1 MKPVRICLWS
11 GPRNISTSL
20 MYSFAQ
26 LNNCQVVDEPLYA
39 HYLSNISDD
48 KRARHL
54 AAKEIMASME
64 QDGAMVVEMMTGD
77 FGEPTEVLFFKN
89 MTHHLPGIDRSFM
102 KDVVNVILTR
112 DPENMLPSY
121 DKVIKNPSL
130 SDTGYDAHIEL
141 LDYFNREGIT
151 PIVVDSKSIQED
163 AERVLRELCKRA
175 EVVFDSAMLTWK
187 SGPKIE
193 DGIWAKYW
201 YSSTHDS
208 TGFKKFIPK
217 QYTFPQHL
225 TPLLLQCQPLY
236 KRLQKL
242 SIS

>member
-26 LNNCQVVDEPLYA
+26 RSNCKVVDEPLYA
-39 HYLSNISDD
+39 HYLSQLSEDE
-48 KRARHL
+48 RARHP
-54 AAKEIMASME
+54 AANEIMASME
-64 QDGAMVVEMMTGD
+64 QDGAKVVEMMTGD

-175 EVVFDSAMLTWK
+175 EVVFDSAMLKWEA
-187 SGPKIE
+187 GPKKE

-208 TGFKKFIPK
+208 TGFLKFTPKKD
-217 QYTFPQHL
+217 TFPQHL
-225 TPLLLQCQPLY
+225 TPLLLQCKPLY
-236 KRLQKL
+236 KRLEKL
-242 SIS
+242 AI

>member
-26 LNNCQVVDEPLYA
+26 LSNCKVVDEPLYA
-39 HYLSNISDD
+39 HYLSHLSEDERERHPAASD
-48 KRARHL
+48 
-54 AAKEIMASME
+54 IMASME
-64 QDGAMVVEMMTGD
+64 QDGAKVVEMMTGD

-112 DPENMLPSY
+112 DPEDMLPSY
-121 DKVIKNPSL
+121 DKVIQNPSL

-141 LDYFNREGIT
+141 LDYFNQEEIT

-175 EVVFDSAMLTWK
+175 DVEFDSAMLKWE
-187 SGPKIE
+187 SGPKKE

-201 YSSTHDS
+201 YSSTHNS
-208 TGFKKFIPK
+208 TCFLKFTPKKSP
-217 QYTFPQHL
+217 FPQHL
-225 TPLLLQCQPLY
+225 IPLLLQCKPLY
-236 KRLQKL
+236 KRLEKL
-242 SIS
+242 AI

>member
-26 LNNCQVVDEPLYA
+26 LNNCQVFDEPLYA
-39 HYLSNISDD
+39 HYLSNLSDD
-48 KRARHL
+48 ERARHP
-54 AAKEIMASME
+54 ADKEITDSIE
-64 QDGAMVVEMMTGD
+64 QDGAKVVEMMMGD
-77 FGEPTEVLFFKN
+77 FEEPTEVLFFKN
-89 MTHHLPGIDRSFM
+89 MTHHLPGLDRSFM

-112 DPENMLPSY
+112 DPKDMLPSY

-141 LDYFNREGIT
+141 LDYFNRQGIT

-163 AERVLRELCKRA
+163 PERVLRELCKRA
-175 EVVFDSAMLTWK
+175 HVVFDSAMLNWK
-187 SGPKIE
+187 SGPKKE
-193 DGIWAKYW
+193 DGIWAKHW
-201 YSSTHDS
+201 YSSTHSS

-217 QYTFPQHL
+217 ESTFPQHL
-225 TPLLLQCQPLY
+225 IPLLRQCQPLY
-236 KRLQKL
+236 KRLHNL
-242 SIS
+242 SI

>member
-26 LNNCQVVDEPLYA
+26 LKNCQVVDEPLYA
-39 HYLSNISDD
+39 HYLAQLSEDE
-48 KRARHL
+48 RARHP
-54 AAKEIMASME
+54 AADEIMASME
-64 QDGAMVVEMMTGD
+64 QDGTKVVDMMTGD
-77 FGEPTEVLFFKN
+77 FGESTEVLFFKN
-89 MTHHLPGIDRSFM
+89 MTHHLPGIDRRFM

-141 LDYFNREGIT
+141 LDYFNQEGIT

-175 EVVFDSAMLTWK
+175 EVEFDSAMLKWEA
-187 SGPKIE
+187 GPKKE

-208 TGFKKFIPK
+208 TGFFKFTPKKA
-217 QYTFPQHL
+217 TFPQHL
-225 TPLLLQCQPLY
+225 TPLLLQCKPLY
-236 KRLQKL
+236 KRIQKL
-242 SIS
+242 AI